1 MRQRI
6 LFVLLLACSALQ
18 VLAQQ
23 KITGTLVDKDSK
35 DQVAQATVQLLKTDS
50 SFVGGT
56 ISGDDGRFS
65 INVNKSGRYLIKLTC
80 VGYPVSYHAVTV
92 SAGKNLSMGEV
103 TMKADA
109 VTLKG
114 TTVTAIPPKVVV
126 KADTFVYNSA
136 AYRTPEGSV
145 AEELVKRIPGATV
158 DDDGN
163 VTINGKKVSKVKI
176 DGKEFMTGDS
186 KTALKNLPTS
196 VIDRIKAYDE
206 KSDLSR
212 VTGIDDGNEQT
223 VLDFNLKRGMNHGL
237 FSNIDAAAGNKDR
250 YALRGMGAWFKDK
263 VRVMGFGNLNNT
275 NDRGFG
281 GRGGRFGG
289 GQDGLTTNKMGALNF
304 NYEDKGKLILEG
316 SVNASHRNTD
326 KLART
331 SAQNFLSDIGSFNNS
346 LSQSYGRSNNF
357 GARMRL
363 EWTPDTM
370 TNIMFRPQFSYSSS
384 DSRGWSNS
392 ASYNDDPYNYV
403 SDPLS
408 KSSFETL
415 AKDSLMVNTRSN
427 SNIGYSDSR
436 QVGGMLQINRKLN
449 SMGRNVTLRADAS
462 YSTGHSKSLSTSNVH
477 LYLLKDALGNDS
489 TYQTN
494 RFNLAPTKNW
504 SYSLQT
510 TYSEPLWRA
519 TFLQFSY
526 QFNYSFSKSDRSTY
540 DFSNLGEDFFGTLSP
555 LYRGWDSY
563 LNLLPLS
570 YESYRD
576 EALSRYSEYKNYTHN
591 IELMFRMIRSKY
603 TFNAGLLLQP
613 QMSKFIQRYQGRDI
627 DTVRHVSNFSPTL
640 DFRYRFSKVSDLR
653 VNYRGSSSQP
663 SMSDLVDITDDSDPL
678 NITKGNPGLRPSFT
692 HNLRAFYN
700 NYIQSHFQFIRANL
714 NYSQTRNGFT
724 QAVTYNRATGGRTTR
739 TENVNGNWNAGGDFI
754 YNASIDT
761 AGVWNV
767 NTWTNVSYNNLVGYL
782 DLNRTGELQK
792 NITHDLSITE
802 RLAAS
807 YRNSWFELELDGSG
821 TFRNATNKLQA
832 QNNLRTWQFAY
843 GGTAILNL
851 PWGMSLA
858 SDLHENSRRGYSDNS
873 MNTNELIWNLQLSQ
887 SFLKGKPLTVSLQ
900 FRDLL
905 NQQSTFSRSITAMQR
920 SDTETNSINSYAM
933 LHVIYRVNLFGSK
946 EMRDRMHGPGPR
958 GSGGR
963 GGRGGF
969 RGGRPPMGPPPGG
982 GFGGPR

>member
-1 MRQRI
+1 MKNK
-6 LFVLLLACSALQ
+6 LLLTLILLVGALPTM
-18 VLAQQ
+18 AQ
-23 KITGTLVDKDSK
+23 KITGTLVDKDTK
-35 DQVAQATVQLLKTDS
+35 EQVTQATVQLLKADS

-65 INVNKSGRYLIKLTC
+65 LKAPKAGRYILKLTC
-80 VGYPVSYHAVTV
+80 VGYPTTFRSVTV
-92 SAGKNLSMGEV
+92 TEDKDARMGEV

-109 VTLKG
+109 ITLKG

-176 DGKEFMTGDS
+176 DGKEFMTGDT

-223 VLDFNLKRGMNHGL
+223 VLDFGLKRGMNHGI
-237 FSNIDAAAGNKDR
+237 FSNIDAAIGNKDR
-250 YALRGMGAWFKDK
+250 YAVRGMGAGFKDK
-263 VRVMGFGNLNNT
+263 TRLMGFANFNNT

-289 GQDGLTTNKMGALNF
+289 GQNGLTTNKMGAINF
-304 NYEDKGKLILEG
+304 NYEDKGKLIIDG
-316 SVNASHRNTD
+316 SVNGSHRNTD
-326 KLART
+326 KLARSST
-331 SAQNFLSDIGSFNNS
+331 QNFLSNIGSYGNS
-346 LSQSYGRSNNF
+346 TDQSYGRSTNV
-357 GARMRL
+357 GARMRI

-370 TNIMFRPQFSYSSS
+370 TNIMFRPSFSYSSS

-392 ASYNDDPYNYV
+392 ASFNDDPYKYFT
-403 SDPLS
+403 DPLS
-408 KSSFETL
+408 KSSIESM
-415 AKDSLMVNTRSN
+415 AADSLVVNTRN
-427 SNIGYSDSR
+427 NATIGFSDSR
-436 QVGGMLQINRKLN
+436 QVSGMLQLNRKLN

-477 LYLLKDALGNDS
+477 LYQLKDAAGNDS

-510 TYSEPLWRA
+510 TYSEPLWKA
-519 TFLQFSY
+519 TFLQLSY
-526 QFNYSFSKSDRSTY
+526 KFTYSFSKSDRSTY
-540 DFSNLGEDFFGTLSP
+540 DFSNLGESFFSDLTP
-555 LYRGWDSY
+555 FYKGWGDY
-563 LNLLPLS
+563 LGRLPQS
-570 YESYRD
+570 YEYYRD
-576 EALSRYSEYKNYTHN
+576 DALSRYSEYKNYTHDV
-591 IELMFRMIRSKY
+591 ELMFRMIRSKY
-603 TFNAGLLLQP
+603 TFNAGVLMQP
-613 QMSKFIQRYQGRDI
+613 QMSKFIQRYQSRNV
-627 DTVRHVSNFSPTL
+627 DTVRHVTNFSPTL
-640 DFRYRFSKVSDLR
+640 DFRYRFSQVSDLR
-653 VNYRGSSSQP
+653 INYRGSSTQP

-692 HNLRAFYN
+692 NELRAFYN
-700 NYIQSHFQFIRANL
+700 NYVQNHFQFMRANL
-714 NYSQTRNGFT
+714 NFSQTRNGFT
-724 QAVTYNRATGGRTTR
+724 QAVTYDQQTGGRTTR
-739 TENVNGNWNAGGDFI
+739 TENVNGNWSAGGDFI

-767 NTWTNVSYNNLVGYL
+767 STWTNVSYNNLVGYL
-782 DLNRTGELQK
+782 DLNRTGSLQK
-792 NITHDLSITE
+792 NITHDLSLTE
-802 RLAAS
+802 RLSAS
-807 YRNSWFELELDGSG
+807 YRNSWVEIELDGSG
-821 TFRNATNKLQA
+821 TYRNATNKLQS

-843 GGTAILNL
+843 GGTAIFNM

-905 NQQSTFSRSITAMQR
+905 NQQSTFSRAITAMQR

-933 LHVIYRVNLFGSK
+933 LHVIYRMNLFGSK
-946 EMRDRMHGPGPR
+946 DMRSGMRGPGGPGGPDGRRR
-958 GSGGR
+958 GMGGGR
-963 GGRGGF
+963 
-969 RGGRPPMGPPPGG
+969 PMGPPPGG